1 MRSHKIG
8 WALALAGILGMASA
22 QTCRDDIRA
31 TAPDNRFTDHG
42 NGTVTDLST
51 IEQAYSGRGS
61 LACTS
66 GR

>member
-51 IEQAYSGRGS
+51 GLI
-61 LACTS
+61 
-66 GR
+66 